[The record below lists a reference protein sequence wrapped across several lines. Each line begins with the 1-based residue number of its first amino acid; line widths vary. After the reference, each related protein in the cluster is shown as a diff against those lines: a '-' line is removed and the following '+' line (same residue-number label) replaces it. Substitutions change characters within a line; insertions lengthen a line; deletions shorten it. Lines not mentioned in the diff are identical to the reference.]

1 SKSSTQFRS
10 SKQRQSSDSFS
21 IHSTE
26 GGRAMKESDR
36 HHVPPRKP
44 DANPRFIKRKDS
56 RHHRA
61 YHLLFA
67 AAKSYDDAC
76 LILWHD
82 WWKQATDDLV
92 CQYPDGPSLA
102 EANQVPQQ

>member
-1 SKSSTQFRS
+1 MEET
-10 SKQRQSSDSFS
+10 
-21 IHSTE
+21 
-26 GGRAMKESDR
+26 DR
-36 HHVPPRKP
+36 HHVPPRRP

-67 AAKSYDDAC
+67 AAKSYEDAC

-82 WWKQATDDLV
+82 WWEQAEDDSFCRHPGSSENVSCRSDKALKQASV
-92 CQYPDGPSLA
+92 KLA
-102 EANQVPQQ
+102 QNTEE